1 MTKFNKNALFAALK
15 PKIEVVKIEGFGGLA
30 IGQLTVDQIEG
41 LRADLKKTDKVDD
54 FGLRLVQLSVLD
66 DEGNRVFDDSDLAAL
81 HTSSNSAMDN
91 LVSEALRVN
100 GFKKA
105 ADSKN

>member
-1 MTKFNKNALFAALK
+1 MTTFDKSGLFAALK
-15 PKIEVVKIEGFGGLA
+15 TKVEIVIIDGFGNLA

-66 DEGNRVFDDSDLAAL
+66 EEGNRVFDDADLATL
-81 HTSSNSAMDN
+81 HTSSNAAMDN
-91 LVSEALRVN
+91 LVSQALRVN

>member
-1 MTKFNKNALFAALK
+1 MTKFDKSGLFAALK
-15 PKIEVVKIEGFGGLA
+15 PKVETVIIEGFGNLA
-30 IGQLTVDQIEG
+30 IGQLTVDQVEA

-66 DEGNRVFDDSDLAAL
+66 NEGNRVFDDADLAML
-81 HTSSNSAMDN
+81 HTSSNSAMDS

-100 GFKKA
+100 GFRKA
-105 ADSKN
+105 ADAKN